1 MRIRGTQDLISM
13 FGSKYN
19 IVVPMRKIKRDIVSA
34 LIFAK
39 DGKLFQGMKDSGRGG
54 VYSDCWHIPGGGV
67 DEGESK
73 EVALKREVA
82 EEAGIDISGYKVV
95 LVDDAGK
102 GESNKTLNTGENVIC
117 KMNFFVYKV
126 EINDKNSDEI
136 KVSLDDDLV
145 KYRWTDPKEL
155 RNLKL
160 TPPSAE
166 LFKKLGYLR

>member
-1 MRIRGTQDLISM
+1 
-13 FGSKYN
+13 
-19 IVVPMRKIKRDIVSA
+19 
-34 LIFAK
+34 
-39 DGKLFQGMKDSGRGG
+39 
-54 VYSDCWHIPGGGV
+54 
-67 DEGESK
+67 
-73 EVALKREVA
+73 LKREVA